1 MESPLASKDSA
12 DSGPAAPYL
21 TYRMD
26 LAYIGTAFQ
35 GWQSQPGGQ
44 TVQDALEKALRTV
57 LRQEDLRIM
66 GASRTDTGVH
76 AEHQVATFRVPA
88 AIPCESILRSLQ
100 ALVPPTIGVLNLRP
114 WSNDFH
120 PIGSAKSKVYRYRI
134 WLGTPQNPFA
144 RPYVWSLHYAL
155 DTAALQEAARHF
167 LGRHDFRSFCASD
180 ASVVTY
186 DRTIFDVRWVQ
197 RGPLLEFYIL
207 GDGFLKQMVRSLV
220 GTLVNVGLGKQRP
233 DDIKNILQAQD
244 RRQAGQTAPAHGLS
258 LLRIF
263 YDVMETIPESLISS
277 GSEFGFALLPPQA
290 SNGV

>member
-12 DSGPAAPYL
+12 KSEPIVPFF

-35 GWQSQPGGQ
+35 GWQSQPGGN
-44 TVQDALEKALRTV
+44 TVQDALEKALRTA
-57 LRQEDLRIM
+57 LRQELRVM

-76 AEHQVATFRVPA
+76 AEQQVATFRSREPLN
-88 AIPCESILRSLQ
+88 CELVLRSLQ

-114 WSNDFH
+114 WAQDFH
-120 PIGSAKSKVYRYRI
+120 PILSAKSKVYRYRI
-134 WLGTPQNPFA
+134 WIGTPQNPFV
-144 RPYVWSLHYAL
+144 RPFAWSMHHAL
-155 DTAALQEAARHF
+155 DLASLQEASRHL
-167 LGRHDFRSFCASD
+167 LGLHDFRSFCASD

-186 DRTIFDVRWVQ
+186 DRTIHEARWVQ

-220 GTLVNVGLGKQRP
+220 GTLVKVGLGKLKP
-233 DDIKNILQAQD
+233 EDIKRILSAHD

-263 YDVMETIPESLISS
+263 YDATEKIPEPLISS
-277 GSEFGFALLPPQA
+277 GSEFGFSLGLPDGPA
-290 SNGV
+290 GV